1 VSGSLRADRTLSAAL
16 QAMPASASCP
26 GRAPRAT
33 IARFED
39 PGAPIAPN
47 GEDCDVAILTDEKSR
62 TDLLNRLKR
71 AEGQLRG
78 IQRMLEEGQPCL
90 DIASQMAAVRKA
102 LDSTYVRMTVCF
114 MEQELGARMGA
125 DPAAREHLGA
135 MLEDMQ
141 TLLAK
146 VR

>member
-1 VSGSLRADRTLSAAL
+1 MSKLVDT
-16 QAMPASASCP
+16 
-26 GRAPRAT
+26 AT
-33 IARFED
+33 
-39 PGAPIAPN
+39 
-47 GEDCDVAILTDEKSR
+47 R

-78 IQRMLEEGQPCL
+78 IQRMIEEGQTCL

-114 MEQELGARMGA
+114 MQQEMQSRL
-125 DPAAREHLGA
+125 HLGDDQDGEVGA
-135 MLEDMQ
+135 LLDDMQ
-141 TLLAK
+141 VLLGK

>member
-1 VSGSLRADRTLSAAL
+1 MAKL
-16 QAMPASASCP
+16 
-26 GRAPRAT
+26 
-33 IARFED
+33 ED
-39 PGAPIAPN
+39 EA
-47 GEDCDVAILTDEKSR
+47 SR

-78 IQRMLEEGQPCL
+78 IQRMIEQGDACL

-102 LDSTYVRMTVCF
+102 LDSAYVRMTVCF
-114 MEQELGARMGA
+114 MQQELQQRLGGA
-125 DPAAREHLGA
+125 DQAGLDT
-135 MLEDMQ
+135 MLDDIQ